1 MTVKELEREIDSV
14 TNRMKVAANQ
24 LDFER
29 AIQLREELSKLNKQL
44 EKLKRKKK

>member
-14 TNRMKVAANQ
+14 TSRMKAAANQ

-44 EKLKRKKK
+44 EKLKRKK